1 MIAGIYSRIG
11 FAFTDSFTEGVD
23 LSGRLGHLRTSFFS
37 QTRGVCMYELSD
49 FRRGLRVMVE
59 GNPYQVLDF
68 QHVKPGKGN
77 QFTRTRL
84 RNLLTGQQLER
95 TFKSG
100 ERFEVPDVQNVE
112 MTFLYKDENGYNFMN
127 QTTYEQITILP
138 NEIDESKNFLIENL
152 QVVVLFYNDRPV
164 SVDVPKAVNMRVAKT
179 EPGVK
184 GDRVTGATKQAEM
197 ETGLVVNVPLHINE
211 GDVLRI
217 DTTEGGAYV
226 SRVTE

>member
-1 MIAGIYSRIG
+1 
-11 FAFTDSFTEGVD
+11 
-23 LSGRLGHLRTSFFS
+23 
-37 QTRGVCMYELSD
+37 MYELSD

-59 GNPYQVLDF
+59 GSPFQVLDF

-100 ERFEVPDVQNVE
+100 ERFEVPDVQNIE
-112 MTFLYKDENGYNFMN
+112 MTFLYKDESGYNFMN
-127 QTTYEQITILP
+127 QTTYEQITIL
-138 NEIDESKNFLIENL
+138 EHEMDESKNFLIENL
-152 QVVVLFYNDRPV
+152 PVVVLFYNERPV
-164 SVDVPKAVNMRVAKT
+164 SVDVPKAVNMKIAKT

-184 GDRVTGATKQAEM
+184 GDRVTGATKQATL

-211 GDVLRI
+211 GDLIRV